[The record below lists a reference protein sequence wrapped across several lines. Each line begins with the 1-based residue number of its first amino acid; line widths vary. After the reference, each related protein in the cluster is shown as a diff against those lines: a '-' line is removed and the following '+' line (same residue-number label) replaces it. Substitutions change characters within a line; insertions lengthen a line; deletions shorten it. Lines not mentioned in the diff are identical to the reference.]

1 MQSKRTNRFKESL
14 AAGRRLM
21 GCWSSL
27 ASPTIAEIL
36 AGADLDWVV
45 LDMEHGHGDL
55 SDILAQLQAMNG
67 GKAHPIVRVP
77 TNDRFTIRRLVDMGV
92 DTVLVPMVG
101 SAAEARHAVESGLY
115 PPAGARG
122 MAGSLRAGQYG
133 RWPNYLVEANAGI
146 CVLVQIESQAGL
158 DHLDEILA
166 VEGLGGIV
174 LGPADL
180 SASMGFVG
188 QPYHPKVLE
197 ALRHVIGKTHAA
209 KLPIGSIATDS
220 KTIETFLEM
229 GMNFLA
235 VASDTSTFVRALDD
249 TLDKWRPRF
258 G

>member
-1 MQSKRTNRFKESL
+1 MGKANRFKQGL
-14 AAGRRLM
+14 AEGRRLM

-67 GKAHPIVRVP
+67 GRAHPIVRVP
-77 TNDRFTIRRLVDMGV
+77 TNDRFVIRRLVDMGV

-101 SAAEARHAVESGLY
+101 SAAEARHAVESALY

-122 MAGSLRAGQYG
+122 MAGSLRAASYG
-133 RWPNYLVEANAGI
+133 RWPNYLAEANAGI
-146 CVLVQIESQAGL
+146 CVLIQIESRAGL
-158 DHLDEILA
+158 EHLDEIVA
-166 VEGLGGIV
+166 VEGLGGVV

-180 SASMGFVG
+180 SASMGYVG
-188 QPYHPKVLE
+188 QLSHPKVLE
-197 ALRHVIGKTHAA
+197 ALRHVIGTAHKAG
-209 KLPIGSIATDS
+209 LPIGSIATDN
-220 KTIETFLEM
+220 KTIETYLEM

-249 TLDKWRPRF
+249 TLGRWRPRF
-258 G
+258 S